1 MGSAC
6 NISFKHED
14 NKKKIVD
21 LKCYLPTLRF
31 LFRRNISLPKEAKGM
46 T

>member
-1 MGSAC
+1 MGFAC

-21 LKCYLPTLRF
+21 WKCYLFYSEIFIQKT
-31 LFRRNISLPKEAKGM
+31 SLPKEAKGM